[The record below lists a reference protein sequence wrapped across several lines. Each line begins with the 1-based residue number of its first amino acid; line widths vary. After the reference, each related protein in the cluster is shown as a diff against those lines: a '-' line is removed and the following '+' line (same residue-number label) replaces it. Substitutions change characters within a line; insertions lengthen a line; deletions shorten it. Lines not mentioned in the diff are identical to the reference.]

1 MSDFSAPC
9 QKTDFSVGI
18 LEFDER
24 SHIHIKEK
32 KKNGVNVSTDSDKEI
47 GNDIDYF
54 KIRLYYSTMDVK
66 VSTTVNLIDVPTFVG
81 SIGGNLGLFLGFSFL
96 GSLQV
101 IADNLKKSIHS
112 RLKFWNIM

>member
-101 IADNLKKSIHS
+101 IADNFRKSIHS
-112 RLKFWNIM
+112 RLKF